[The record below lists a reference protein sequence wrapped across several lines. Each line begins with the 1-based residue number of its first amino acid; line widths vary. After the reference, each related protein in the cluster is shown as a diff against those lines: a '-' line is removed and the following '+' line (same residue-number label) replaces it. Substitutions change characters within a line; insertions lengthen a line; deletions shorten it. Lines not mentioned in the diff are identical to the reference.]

1 MAKIRVYELAK
12 ELGIENK
19 DVIAKA
25 EELGITGKSSHSN
38 SLDANEADQIRRAMI
53 REAVGPALSS
63 EVVTKR
69 VNKATGETDMV
80 VESRRGNIIR
90 RRRQQTEDSVDSQ
103 EGEVAV
109 SEVADQEIDSDSQ
122 SSDEQVVGERLIEEQ
137 SASEDAPDQLATED
151 GEQAKSEE
159 GESTASVGSVD
170 VVADVTEQQQELE
183 SKVVK
188 RRAGG
193 PRVLGKIELPQ
204 RKVVKPE
211 TAKPAAKVY
220 TPVEPEEDRG
230 AGDRHGQRK
239 RRGKRREF
247 SKFDLVDYEGIET
260 RRSGRSIGK
269 RGRASEKVE
278 QVSGQTEITV
288 PKASKRV
295 VKMDEVI
302 TVADLARQMSAKSAD
317 VIAKLMEL
325 GVMATINQAVD
336 NDIATIVA
344 EEFDFQVES
353 VSFDESLVLDDAE
366 DQEAVLEQRPPVV
379 TVMGHVDHGKTSLL
393 DRIRNS
399 SVAAKEHGGITQHI
413 GAYSVKLDDGKTIT
427 FIDTPGHAAFTEMR
441 ARGAQATDIVV
452 LVVAVDDGVMPQ
464 TIEAINHSKAAN
476 VPIIV
481 AINKMDKPG
490 VSTDRIKQKLAELGL
505 QAEDWGGD
513 TMIFPV
519 SALRGDG
526 VKELLEGITLLAE
539 VREFKANSTQ
549 RARGII
555 IEARQDRGRGSVA
568 TVLVQAGTLR
578 VGDIF
583 ICGAE
588 FGRVRSM
595 LDYTGEKVEEALPS
609 IPVEITGLSGVPQ
622 AGDDFVVVSS
632 DSVAR
637 QVASNRAAKRKVKEE
652 LSAAGPI
659 SLEEFAKRAN
669 AQVAVE
675 LNLILKAD
683 MHGSVEAVRLSI
695 EKLSTEKVRVK
706 VIHAAVGGITESDVQ
721 LAVASRAIIVGF
733 GVRSEPRA
741 VSLAEGLGVELRFY
755 RVIYE
760 LLDDVKLAMVGLL
773 APGREEQNLG
783 RVEVRETFSV
793 PKIGTVAG
801 CYVLDGL
808 VRRGA
813 HIRLLRDSVVV
824 HEGRMSSL
832 RRFKDDVREV
842 QHGYECGIG
851 IENFNDVKTGDV
863 IEVYEYKEVAATLD

>member
-19 DVIAKA
+19 DVISKA
-25 EELGITGKSSHSN
+25 EELGITGKTSHSN
-38 SLDANEADQIRRAMI
+38 SLDADEADQIRRAMI
-53 REAVGPALSS
+53 REAVGAGLSS
-63 EVVTKR
+63 EVVTTR
-69 VNKATGETDMV
+69 VNKETGETDTV

-90 RRRQQTEDSVDSQ
+90 RRKRQESEESTEGVEAEASGGLSEEQ
-103 EGEVAV
+103 LPELESMSAEKRALAEV
-109 SEVADQEIDSDSQ
+109 I
-122 SSDEQVVGERLIEEQ
+122 EQVG
-137 SASEDAPDQLATED
+137 
-151 GEQAKSEE
+151 SEE
-159 GESTASVGSVD
+159 GLAESLDLEGDNSAGVRHDELVD
-170 VVADVTEQQQELE
+170 VLEDQEAVAVEAESQEQNLKQA
-183 SKVVK
+183 KK
-188 RRAGG
+188 RTAG

-204 RKVVKPE
+204 RNPVKTE
-211 TAKPAAKVY
+211 TTKTTARTY
-220 TPVEPEEDRG
+220 TAVEPEEEDRG
-230 AGDRHGQRK
+230 GDRHNQRK

-260 RRSGRSIGK
+260 RRPGRSVGK
-269 RGRASEKVE
+269 KSRVTEKVE
-278 QVSGQTEITV
+278 QVPGQTEITV

-295 VKMDEVI
+295 VKMDEMI
-302 TVADLARQMSAKSAD
+302 TVAELAKQMSAKSAD

-336 NDIATIVA
+336 NDVATIVA
-344 EEFDFQVES
+344 EEFGFQVES
-353 VSFDESLVLDDAE
+353 VSFDESLLLDDNE
-366 DQEAVLEQRPPVV
+366 DQTTVLLPRPPVV

-413 GAYSVKLDDGKTIT
+413 GAYSVALDGGKTIT

-441 ARGAQATDIVV
+441 ARGAQATDIVI
-452 LVVAVDDGVMPQ
+452 LVVAADDGVMPQ

-481 AINKMDKPG
+481 AVNKMDKPG
-490 VSTDRIKQKLAELGL
+490 VNPDRVKQKLAELGL

-513 TMIFPV
+513 TMFFPV

-526 VKELLEGITLLAE
+526 IKELLEGVTLLAE
-539 VREFKANSTQ
+539 IKELKAS
-549 RARGII
+549 RDLRPRGII

-568 TVLVQAGTLR
+568 TVLVQAGTLH
-578 VGDIF
+578 VGDVF
-583 ICGAE
+583 VCGGE

-595 LDYTGEKVEEALPS
+595 SDYKGEKLEEALPS

-622 AGDDFVVVSS
+622 AGDDFVVVPNEA
-632 DSVAR
+632 VAR
-637 QVASNRAAKRKVKEE
+637 QVASNRAAKRKAREE
-652 LSAAGPI
+652 LAAAGPI
-659 SLEEFAKRAN
+659 SLEEFARRAS
-669 AQVAVE
+669 AQAAVE

-683 MHGSVEAVRLSI
+683 THGSVEAVKLSI
-695 EKLSTEKVRVK
+695 EKLTTEKVKVK

-721 LAVASRAIIVGF
+721 LAVASRAIVVGF

-773 APGREEQNLG
+773 APGREEHNLG
-783 RVEVRETFSV
+783 RVEVRETFIV
-793 PKIGTVAG
+793 PKVGTVAG

-813 HIRLLRDSVVV
+813 HVRLVRDSVVV

-863 IEVYEYKEVAATLD
+863 IEVFEFKEVAATLD